1 MKPTKTRIEG
11 LPTPAKGQA
20 FYFDWEGVPNGFG
33 VRVTATG
40 ARSYILEKRIDG
52 KNKRITLGR
61 HGDITCE
68 QAKIIAA
75 KEVLLIS
82 QGTTS
87 KQQKKRAKTS
97 SVTLG
102 EIAEQYILE
111 RRTKKGGA
119 LSERTKQDI
128 RKHIE
133 KSFSEWENAPIVK
146 ITRDKCSAKFTKLS
160 EKSEAQ
166 ANQAF
171 RYLRAL
177 INFAQEAHRIDDAPL
192 ILENPVKVISGKK
205 MWNPDNARNGRIP
218 LEKVGAVW
226 NMLTER
232 RQSPGLLQIAQT
244 GADLVIFM
252 LLTGARW
259 SEAAKLTWDRV
270 NLEAGTWH
278 LPDPK
283 NHNPVTLP
291 LPAPL
296 AQILKERPRV
306 EGNAYVF
313 PGRSRDHVKDVR
325 QTMEQVSK
333 LAEIHLTP
341 HDLRRSFRAIAGKCG
356 IELWKTKLLMNHIS
370 ADVTINNYTET
381 SDLRYL
387 APESELIAAWVIEQ
401 GQKADGAN
409 VIQLHEVA

>member
-1 MKPTKTRIEG
+1 MKLTKTKVESLQIP
-11 LPTPAKGQA
+11 PTSAA
-20 FYFDWEGVPNGFG
+20 FFWDDELRGFG
-33 VRVTATG
+33 VKIMPSGKRT
-40 ARSYILEKRIDG
+40 YIVQGRANG
-52 KNKRITLGR
+52 KSVRATLGA
-61 HGDITCE
+61 HGVLTCDE
-68 QAKIIAA
+68 ARKRAMST
-75 KEVLLIS
+75 LLGFS
-82 QGTTS
+82 NGVNPRDT
-87 KQQKKRAKTS
+87 KKRNKAAA
-97 SVTLG
+97 VTLG
-102 EIAEQYILE
+102 EIAEQYIKE

-133 KSFSEWENAPIVK
+133 KSFSDWKSAPIVK
-146 ITRDKCSAKFTKLS
+146 ITRDKCSAKFSTLS
-160 EKSEAQ
+160 ERSEAQ

-252 LLTGARW
+252 LLTGSRW

-270 NLEAGTWH
+270 NIEAGTWH

-291 LPAPL
+291 LAAPL